1 MNILIVE
8 DESDMQKILK
18 LYLQGE
24 GYQVNSVSNGR
35 DAIDFLIVNAVDIV
49 LLDWMMPVSYTHLDV
64 YKSQVRR
71 IYWPIE

>member
-8 DESDMQKILK
+8 DDSDMQKILK
-18 LYLQGE
+18 LYLQRE

-49 LLDWMMPVSYTHLDV
+49 LLDWMMPIKKRNGNAERNQAVEYSG
-64 YKSQVRR
+64 
-71 IYWPIE
+71 